1 MSNKIV
7 TGALAAFTLLSCAGA
22 SRADDSKKP
31 FAVRLGV
38 YLPTDSAARE
48 VSSVG
53 ANVGLSFFLNAKTNS
68 QTLLSVDLDGT
79 AISSSGLSLGYGSFG
94 ITGRHFAQ
102 PGQGSGPY
110 YGAGLG
116 IYKSSLKI
124 EGLGE
129 GDTGSKFGARLLAGT
144 MTKNGSFAEAAYNF
158 TGESVTGGLT
168 VTYGFRF

>member
-1 MSNKIV
+1 M
-7 TGALAAFTLLSCAGA
+7 GALATITLLSCAGA

-38 YLPTDSAARE
+38 YLPTDSTART
-48 VSSVG
+48 VASVG

-79 AISSSGLSLGYGSFG
+79 AVSSSGVSVGYGSLG
-94 ITGRHFAQ
+94 ITGRHFSQ

-110 YGAGLG
+110 FGAGLG
-116 IYKSSLKI
+116 IYTSSITLDGYGSVDNGAK
-124 EGLGE
+124 LGA
-129 GDTGSKFGARLLAGT
+129 KLLAGI
-144 MTKNGSFAEAAYNF
+144 MAKNGSFAEAAYSYTSTNL
-158 TGESVTGGLT
+158 TGGLT